1 MKIKRLVSSVML
13 SALLLTLLC
22 STAYAA
28 SFYLHTEPGAT
39 GSERVYSQSV
49 VSRGTGINQI
59 ATHVSS
65 FYRNGSGNA
74 YGTCTSH
81 TTVTPVVY
89 TSTGSK
95 TIVVSSGVAA
105 GTLVTVLMQLQNVGS
120 NETIRVSGTV
130 G

>member
-1 MKIKRLVSSVML
+1 MKIKRLVSSVIL
-13 SALLLTLLC
+13 SAMLLTLLC
-22 STAYAA
+22 ATAYATP
-28 SFYLHTEPGAT
+28 FYLHTQPGAI

-49 VSRGTGINQI
+49 VAEGTGINQI
-59 ATHVSS
+59 ATRVTS
-65 FYRNGSGNA
+65 FSRNGSCNV

-81 TTVTPVVY
+81 TTKTPVVY

-95 TIVVSSGVAA
+95 TIFVYSGVAA

-120 NETIRVSGTV
+120 GETVKVSGTV